1 MATFYA
7 WPLPGEGVTAEE
19 LLMAEIR
26 AALPGVNT
34 YSGAARR
41 DAILAEIVRAVFN
54 GQSLTSVVAALATIT
69 DLRPTRVGLTQ
80 SVLTS
85 IGNAAVTPDV
95 SAGSYIQVNVNTAG
109 AYTINNPTS
118 AYNVAAL
125 AQPVWVEVHNGSGG
139 AITTTWAANW
149 HLAGAWVDPGNG
161 KSRFAVFLQLPL
173 SSVFQEVSRS
183 VADT

>member
-1 MATFYA
+1 MATFYS

-34 YSGAARR
+34 YSAPGRR

-54 GQSLTSVVAALATIT
+54 GQSLASIVATLATIT
-69 DLRPTRVGLTQ
+69 DLRPTRIGLTQ

-85 IGNAAVTPDV
+85 VGNAAVTPDV

-109 AYTINNPTS
+109 AYTINNPRTPTTS
-118 AYNVAAL
+118 GPSHNPSGWKSTTGPGARLRRPLRRTGIWRARGWTRGMGNRAL
-125 AQPVWVEVHNGSGG
+125 RCFCKRP
-139 AITTTWAANW
+139 
-149 HLAGAWVDPGNG
+149 
-161 KSRFAVFLQLPL
+161 
-173 SSVFQEVSRS
+173 
-183 VADT
+183 